1 MKNRIKVYRAMR
13 NITQEELAD
22 QLPGHPQDDQLH

>member
-1 MKNRIKVYRAMR
+1 MYELKLAAHIARLRHER

-22 QLPGHPQDDQLH
+22 LWA